1 MIESKYGMRKVLQRI
16 RSWIII
22 IFFQISTF
30 YWKDDNDVEDSACN
44 VESSNADQQG
54 DRSCNDAEFKTT
66 TTSTPTA
73 RATTTTTNGQVQ
85 IYILALLYLT
95 WPRCFGGLKTIPILT

>member
-1 MIESKYGMRKVLQRI
+1 VIESKYGIEKGITKNKILNYNHFFPDLN
-16 RSWIII
+16 
-22 IFFQISTF
+22 IF
-30 YWKDDNDVEDSACN
+30 WKDDNDVEDSACD

-66 TTSTPTA
+66 TTTTA

-95 WPRCFGGLKTIPILT
+95 

>member
-1 MIESKYGMRKVLQRI
+1 LNYNHFFPDLN
-16 RSWIII
+16 
-22 IFFQISTF
+22 IF
-30 YWKDDNDVEDSACN
+30 WKDDNDVEDSACD

-54 DRSCNDAEFKTT
+54 DLSCNDAEFKTT

-73 RATTTTTNGQVQ
+73 TPTSTPTTNGQVQ

-95 WPRCFGGLKTIPILT
+95 